1 MWPRFAPRLL
11 TLLAL
16 MMNARERKRC
26 AVAEVRQLADA
37 LGSPVPRSKTDLTV
51 AEFAA
56 LHREVK
62 GHCLTPEQHA
72 ALDRA
77 EVAVVLLFVIGWI
90 PVINLIAPLLW
101 LLFSAW
107 MMAVTYLDY
116 PMDNNKVPF
125 ADMRR
130 RLAARRWPTLT
141 YGGWVM
147 LITWVPLANLFL
159 LPGAVAGAVLM
170 WEDHYRVLA
179 PDAAPARR

>member
-16 MMNARERKRC
+16 MMNARARKRD
-26 AVAEVRQLADA
+26 AVAEVRQLAEA

-77 EVAVVLLFVIGWI
+77 WKRYKGE
-90 PVINLIAPLLW
+90 PVEE
-101 LLFSAW
+101 
-107 MMAVTYLDY
+107 
-116 PMDNNKVPF
+116 KVE
-125 ADMRR
+125 AGG
-130 RLAARRWPTLT
+130 AA
-141 YGGWVM
+141 GS
-147 LITWVPLANLFL
+147 
-159 LPGAVAGAVLM
+159 
-170 WEDHYRVLA
+170 
-179 PDAAPARR
+179 DAAAATGEETRSRMEPFRLRGFSCRGCSSCGSATARPG